1 LKTSKQVQEEKDMFD
16 EERDQILLVVGQ
28 EFSFS
33 VG

>member
-1 LKTSKQVQEEKDMFD
+1 LKTSKQVQEEKDMFG
-16 EERDQILLVVGQ
+16 EERDQILLAVGQ